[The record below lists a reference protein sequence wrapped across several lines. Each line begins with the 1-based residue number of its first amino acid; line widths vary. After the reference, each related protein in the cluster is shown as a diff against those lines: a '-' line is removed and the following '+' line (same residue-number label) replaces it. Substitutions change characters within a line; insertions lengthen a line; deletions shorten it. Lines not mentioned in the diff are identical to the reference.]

1 MRFFIF
7 LLLFSHANGSS
18 SQPIPF
24 DSLRKVVTG
33 AQSKHEQINAIM
45 VLGSAFRPSQADS
58 IFLYVDKIKAMPADE
73 ANAAYAAHAEAFL
86 KGVGYFKKSD
96 ISRAKP
102 YLKKSASYFEATNP
116 EQALKAYNF
125 LGGAYSR
132 NNELD
137 SAEMIFEYILS
148 QATPSNKQAL
158 QSAYGNL
165 GIVYRRSGDYTKA
178 IEYFELC
185 AKVDPSDDFS
195 ILNSYLN
202 VAAMFVDMEMYQEA
216 VYTLR
221 KVKADTCADSPVKL
235 AYYNNQG
242 ENFFHLKSFDS
253 AAFYL
258 KKGLRLAESIKQYHQ
273 MVNTLTLLA
282 SVHLAKNELDQAR
295 ANLKKA
301 GELCPKYCPPPV
313 LIEKEKRLIQLY
325 MASGQADS
333 AIAKGKEVILLA
345 EQNGVVGP
353 LGNLYSLVASAFDQ
367 LGDAASANNYYKLQ
381 QSHVEKTNLSA
392 KTKMIAN
399 ARMKYETS
407 QKEKLLAEGKREAA
421 FYQKLSFRLTVGSV
435 IMLLISLLAYYR
447 FFKTK
452 SELIVKEEELGLLKK
467 EFQAFSKKLTQES
480 EPQPEHILLRSKAL
494 VNLNDL
500 MYVKSDGHYAE
511 LHLESKSMPEVDRNT
526 IGAINE
532 LLPAS
537 QFVQVHR
544 SYVVNINFIRAVY
557 SKELV
562 LKNGQTINISR
573 SFKAMIEDMLVNNAA

>member
-1 MRFFIF
+1 M
-7 LLLFSHANGSS
+7 
-18 SQPIPF
+18 
-24 DSLRKVVTG
+24 
-33 AQSKHEQINAIM
+33 M

-58 IFLYVDKIKAMPADE
+58 IFFYVNKIKTMAADE
-73 ANAAYAAHAEAFL
+73 ADSAYAAHAEAFL

-96 ISRAKP
+96 LARARP
-102 YLKKSASYFEATNP
+102 YLKKSAAYFEEANP

-132 NNELD
+132 SNELD

-148 QATPSNKQAL
+148 QAPPDNKQAL

-185 AKVDPSDDFS
+185 AKIDPNDEFS

-202 VAAMFVDMEMYQEA
+202 VASMFVDMEMYREA

-221 KVKADTCADSPVKL
+221 KIKADTCADSPVKL

-242 ENFFHLKSFDS
+242 ENFLHLNHFDS

-258 KKGLRLAESIKQYHQ
+258 KKGLRLAENIRQYHQ

-282 SVHLAKNELDQAR
+282 SVHLAKDELDLAWT
-295 ANLKKA
+295 NLQKA
-301 GELCPKYCPPPV
+301 DELCPKYCPPPV
-313 LIEKEKRLIQLY
+313 LIEKEKTLIEFYLE
-325 MASGQADS
+325 SGQADS
-333 AIAKGKEVILLA
+333 AISRGKEAILFA
-345 EQNGVVGP
+345 EQRGVTGP
-353 LGNLYSLVASAFDQ
+353 LGNIYSLVAEAFDR
-367 LGDAASANNYYKLQ
+367 LGDASGANKYYKLQ
-381 QSHVEKTNLSA
+381 QNHLEKLNVSA

-421 FYQKLSFRLTVGSV
+421 FYQELAFQLTAAFVL
-435 IMLLISLLAYYR
+435 MLLISLLAYYR

-452 SELIVKEEELGLLKK
+452 SELIVKEEELELLKK
-467 EFQAFSKKLTQES
+467 EIQAFSKKLVDEN

-494 VNLNDL
+494 IKLDDL
-500 MYVKSDGHYAE
+500 MYVKSDGHYVE

-526 IGAINE
+526 ISSINE
-532 LLPAS
+532 LLPPS

-544 SYVVNINFIRAVY
+544 SFIVNINFVRAVY
-557 SKELV
+557 SRELI

-573 SFKAMIEDMLVNNAA
+573 SFKAMIEDLLVNNAA